1 MSTFILRSGVLILS
15 FGIASEIIYQIYKR
29 VNIKNKGKRRKF
41 PKTEVLFF
49 PDETVACKSYFTD
62 DYGCRNSNC
71 RFSHEENS
79 LSKLF
84 TYLMSA
90 RTSIDICVFVITCSD
105 LAELLI
111 KSHKKGVVV
120 RVVTDNEQVDVPG
133 SQIWKLRK
141 AGIPVRI
148 DNSSFFMH
156 HKFAIIDQE
165 HLMNGSFNWTQKA
178 ITGNQEN
185 ILITNNEDIVLP
197 FISEFEKLWLK
208 FDPNQN

>member
-15 FGIASEIIYQIYKR
+15 FGIASEIVYQIYKR
-29 VNIKNKGKRRKF
+29 VNKRNKINRRKF

-49 PDETVACKSYFTD
+49 PDETVACKAYFTD
-62 DYGCRNSNC
+62 DYGCKNPNC

-90 RTSIDICVFVITCSD
+90 RTSIEICVFVITCSD

-141 AGIPVRI
+141 AG
-148 DNSSFFMH
+148 NT
-156 HKFAIIDQE
+156 
-165 HLMNGSFNWTQKA
+165 LCLTQY
-178 ITGNQEN
+178 
-185 ILITNNEDIVLP
+185 
-197 FISEFEKLWLK
+197 FY
-208 FDPNQN
+208 